1 MNQAQKRLFIALPVD
16 DEAAL
21 KSLSTFYS
29 GLDRFGREL
38 KTVERGNL
46 HITLKFLGNVDGTKS
61 LEIAGSFPSLAKRE
75 KISYILKGVGCF
87 PSISSP
93 SVIWA
98 GVECDMLKM
107 SSLFGDVE
115 SFCSSHGFE
124 REKRKFIPHLTIARV
139 RREKSISPGLKS
151 CIKSFSEH
159 LFAESVFDRLVL
171 FESLLKKDGP
181 EYEKL
186 SEVILY

>member
-1 MNQAQKRLFIALPVD
+1 MNQVQKRLFIALPVD
-16 DEAAL
+16 DEAAV

-46 HITLKFLGNVDGTKS
+46 HITLKFLGNVDGTKA
-61 LEIAGSFPSLAKRE
+61 LEIARSFPSLAKRE
-75 KISYILKGVGCF
+75 KIPYALKGAGCF

-98 GVECDMLKM
+98 GVECDMSKM
-107 SSLFGDVE
+107 AELFGDVE
-115 SFCSSHGFE
+115 SFCSSYGFE
-124 REKRKFIPHLTIARV
+124 REKREFIPHLTIARV
-139 RREKSISPGLKS
+139 KRERNISPGLKS
-151 CIKSFSEH
+151 CIKSFGEH
-159 LFAESVFDRLVL
+159 LFAETVFDRVVL
-171 FESLLKKDGP
+171 FESHLKKEGP